1 MGYHCHSW
9 INAHTVYN
17 AGLLWCQ
24 SMCCGESNNENIVYI
39 IEKSAE
45 GGGGGGGGGGP
56 RPHLDL
62 INSDEF
68 KLINIAGGIS
78 QHKPV

>member
-1 MGYHCHSW
+1 
-9 INAHTVYN
+9 
-17 AGLLWCQ
+17 
-24 SMCCGESNNENIVYI
+24 MCCGESNNENIVYI

-45 GGGGGGGGGGP
+45 GGGGGGGGVP

>member
-1 MGYHCHSW
+1 M
-9 INAHTVYN
+9 
-17 AGLLWCQ
+17 
-24 SMCCGESNNENIVYI
+24 YI

-45 GGGGGGGGGGP
+45 GGGGGP
-56 RPHLDL
+56 IPHLDL

>member
-1 MGYHCHSW
+1 
-9 INAHTVYN
+9 
-17 AGLLWCQ
+17 
-24 SMCCGESNNENIVYI
+24 MCCGESNNENIVYI

-45 GGGGGGGGGGP
+45 GEEGWGWGWGGGA